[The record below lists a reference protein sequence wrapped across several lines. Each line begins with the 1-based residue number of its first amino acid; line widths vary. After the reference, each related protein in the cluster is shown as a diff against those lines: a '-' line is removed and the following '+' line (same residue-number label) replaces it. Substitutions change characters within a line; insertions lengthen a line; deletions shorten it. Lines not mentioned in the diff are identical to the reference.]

1 MAKILTIEALQ
12 SDLAFVRRQLET
24 LPSSPW
30 GTARLMWE
38 QRADEIGRQME
49 AVRSTPPTTA
59 SVALVFDGLPVI
71 GQNDI
76 RLDFSSEVLG
86 CFQRIVTASL
96 AALTDQAVAKKG
108 RVKGAK
114 QSKLYIRDI
123 VRGSMGFLLEELSP
137 PQAGMLETPLKS
149 AVDQA
154 TVFISSLNTAT
165 NEQFASTIDGASPR
179 LVGAVQKFAKVL
191 KGAGA
196 TAKIVGDDKK
206 VELSLEDVNRLN
218 DRFTSVTVHEE
229 NATLSA
235 VLLGVLPDSH
245 TFELEVEGQ
254 DGVLK
259 GSAADDL
266 VEKYVADQKFKDQL
280 LLKPVTAHL
289 VYSRTYR
296 NGSLLREQVT
306 LENLEPRAIPENFG
320 RF

>member
-1 MAKILTIEALQ
+1 MAKLLTIEALQ
-12 SDLAFVRRQLET
+12 SDLAFVQRQLET
-24 LPSSPW
+24 LPPSPW

-38 QRADEIGRQME
+38 QRADEISRQME
-49 AVRSTPPTTA
+49 LLRGASPTTA
-59 SVALVFDGLPVI
+59 SVALVFDGIPVI

-76 RLDFSSEVLG
+76 RLDFSSDALG
-86 CFQRIVTASL
+86 SFQKIVTASL
-96 AALTDQAVAKKG
+96 ATLNDQAVATKG
-108 RVKGAK
+108 KVKGAK

-137 PQAGMLETPLKS
+137 PQADMLETPLKS
-149 AVDQA
+149 AVDRA

-165 NEQFASTIDGASPR
+165 EEQFAEVVDTASPR

-196 TAKIVGDDKK
+196 TAKIVGDDKR

-218 DRFTSVTVHEE
+218 ERFTTVTVNEE
-229 NATLSA
+229 NATLDA

-254 DGVLK
+254 EGVLK
-259 GSAADDL
+259 GTATDDL
-266 VEKYVADQKFKDQL
+266 VEKYVADHQFKDQL
-280 LLKPVTAHL
+280 LLKPVRATV
-289 VYSRTYR
+289 VYSRIYR
-296 NGSLLREQVT
+296 SGNLLREQIT
-306 LENLEPRAIPENFG
+306 LENLEPRVVPENFG